1 MAVSSRRAAFLP
13 PVREFTPL
21 PQSVPGAGVFW
32 KRQGALRSVLWNG
45 AALLQAEGGDAL
57 RIDTLRT
64 ADGVEPAIMNLG
76 LALLLSERGHQ
87 ILHAGGL
94 ARGGAFAAILGP
106 PGAGKSSMV
115 IAGARRGMQVV
126 SDEIVP
132 FRMRGRSFL
141 CPGGNPVVRVDARLS
156 PRGRRERIRAHPA
169 AAQGDKVAIDV
180 RRLGWLCAEGSSR
193 LALLVFLG
201 RRLGRSAP
209 RFRLEKLSPAEA
221 LVGLLD
227 NTFNRRVLTA
237 AETRR
242 HLHLCAS
249 VVKQVPAYHLRVRQG
264 MSNVAAA
271 ARGVDQLLARRR
283 AT

>member
-94 ARGGAFAAILGP
+94 ARNGAFAAILGP
-106 PGAGKSSMV
+106 PGAGKSTLV
-115 IAGARRGMQVV
+115 LAGARRGMQVI

-132 FRMRGRSFL
+132 FRMRGRSFV
-141 CPGGNPVVRVDARLS
+141 CPGANPVVRVDACLS
-156 PRGRRERIRAHPA
+156 PRIRQERTRSHPA
-169 AAQGDKVAIDV
+169 PARGEKVAIDV
-180 RRLGWLCAEGSSR
+180 RRFGWCCAEGPSR
-193 LALLVFLG
+193 LGLLVFLG

-209 RFRLEKLSPAEA
+209 RFRLEKLPPAEA

-242 HLHLCAS
+242 HLRLCAA
-249 VVKQVPAYHLRVRQG
+249 VVKRLSAYRLRVRRG
-264 MSNVAAA
+264 VSNVAAA

-283 AT
+283 VT

>member
-1 MAVSSRRAAFLP
+1 
-13 PVREFTPL
+13 
-21 PQSVPGAGVFW
+21 
-32 KRQGALRSVLWNG
+32 
-45 AALLQAEGGDAL
+45 
-57 RIDTLRT
+57 
-64 ADGVEPAIMNLG
+64 MNLG
-76 LALLLSERGHQ
+76 IALLLSERGHQ

-94 ARGGAFAAILGP
+94 ARDGAFAGILGP
-106 PGAGKSSMV
+106 PGAGKSTLV
-115 IAGARRGMQVV
+115 LAGARRGMQVI

-132 FRMRGRSFL
+132 FRMRGRSFV
-141 CPGGNPVVRVDARLS
+141 CPGGNPVVRVDARLT
-156 PRGRRERIRAHPA
+156 PRVRRERAPTRVTPA
-169 AAQGDKVAIDV
+169 RGEKVAIDV
-180 RRLGWLCAEGSSR
+180 RRFGWRCVEGPSR

-242 HLHLCAS
+242 HLRLCGS
-249 VVKQVPAYHLRVRQG
+249 VVKHLPAYRLRVRRG

-271 ARGVDQLLARRR
+271 ARGVDHLLARRR
-283 AT
+283 ET